1 MGISV
6 IVNIEQNLDITNMR
20 LVHRNILIIH
30 EHLTDIDDIIR
41 SQKAFRLSLVF
52 FFESKQQRCSEGE
65 EKEVR
70 EIVNDRRVRFE
81 EESN

>member
-52 FFESKQQRCSEGE
+52 FFESKQQR
-65 EKEVR
+65 
-70 EIVNDRRVRFE
+70 
-81 EESN
+81 